1 MTSIPVIDL
10 ACPHCGGTR
19 WREARDGSRFPTT
32 TRFTC
37 DDCATKREA
46 RQPAPAPAVDWR
58 AHCERVVRERDDA
71 LRALDATRTTIEIL
85 ELRIANLLAP
95 EH

>member
-1 MTSIPVIDL
+1 MARSQRRLLSDHNAVHLRRLRDQ
-10 ACPHCGGTR
+10 TR
-19 WREARDGSRFPTT
+19 GAPAR
-32 TRFTC
+32 
-37 DDCATKREA
+37 A
-46 RQPAPAPAVDWR
+46 APAVDWR

-71 LRALDATRTTIEIL
+71 LRALDATRTRIEIL

>member
-19 WREARDGSRFPTT
+19 WREAKDGFFPTT

-71 LRALDATRTTIEIL
+71 LRALDAALTKIETL
-85 ELRIANLLAP
+85 ELKIARLLAP

>member
-19 WREARDGSRFPTT
+19 WREAKDGFFPTT

-46 RQPAPAPAVDWR
+46 RRSAADAALDWR
-58 AHCERVVRERDDA
+58 AHYERVVRERDDA
-71 LRALDATRTTIEIL
+71 LRALDATRTRIEIL

>member
-46 RQPAPAPAVDWR
+46 RRPAPAPAVDWR

-71 LRALDATRTTIEIL
+71 LRALDATRTRIEIL